1 MAKGDAAGRAD
12 LAADKRAALKLCP
25 VSRETEERLERFVAL
40 LIEWQ
45 SKTNLIAPS
54 TLPTIWSRHV
64 ADSLQLLDL
73 APDGRRW
80 IDLGSGGGFPGVVL
94 ACALAERA
102 DSAIHLVERNAK
114 KAAFLRE
121 ALRVTGAPG
130 TVHLG
135 EIENY
140 VDSNPPAAD
149 YITARALAPLNVLL
163 TLTAPLIWN
172 GAKALFPKGQDI
184 EAELTEAT
192 KYWTVKS
199 KLHPSRISP
208 NSWILE
214 IDEVSAR
221 EAPATARRGKQS

>member
-1 MAKGDAAGRAD
+1 MGKADAAGSAD

-25 VSRETEERLERFVAL
+25 VSRETEARLDRYIAL
-40 LIEWQ
+40 LLEWQ

-54 TLPTIWSRHV
+54 TLTTIWTRHV

-73 APDGRRW
+73 ALSGQRW
-80 IDLGSGGGFPGVVL
+80 IDIGSGGGFPGIVL
-94 ACALAERA
+94 ACALAERP

-121 ALRVTGAPG
+121 ALRVAGAPG

-135 EIENY
+135 EIENF

-163 TLTAPLIWN
+163 TLTAPLIGR
-172 GAKALFPKGQDI
+172 GAKALFLKGQDVA
-184 EAELTEAT
+184 AELTDAT
-192 KYWTVKS
+192 KYWTVRS
-199 KLHPSRISP
+199 KLHPSRTSP

-214 IDEVSAR
+214 IDQVSPK
-221 EAPATARRGKQS
+221 EAPAIARRGKRS